1 MDLGEEPLDLSKKN
15 KQNFVGGE
23 KVLEINESTNN
34 GRHYHQQQQ
43 SILLHD
49 NQKTILLKSSQNLA
63 NNSLNPLTR
72 RNYSKEELDRA
83 LADIQS
89 GRIGTRRASVLY
101 GIPRSTL
108 RNKVFRLNNQKQQNQ
123 QESQNDNQKQKN
135 ETKFDELKEKLMSN
149 LSLNYA
155 YEKLFSSPFNS
166 ESNKQLKENLLK
178 YTKCP
183 TNHLQPPI
191 QQYLSSAMIK
201 ILNEVVNE
209 KINRPLALAEGSKK
223 SPIEAISKDE
233 QSKLVIA
240 AKNEVKQ
247 PQSQQQ
253 LNLKQKRAKR
263 GQYRKYESDQLNKAV
278 DAVINGLMSV
288 HKAGSHFGVPH
299 STLEYKVKERN
310 MKGLT
315 IFSKWHQHLL
325 TNLFYFFSAGCL
337 PTSSTSLMTSQGK
350 PNVIKASSSYTP
362 PSMQTLNENQKI
374 KQKHSPTSS
383 SNKPNNIESFSSD
396 NKISFQYPA
405 ANSPSSSLLAT
416 NYFSASELLRK
427 LYEGVNGGAKY

>member
-315 IFSKWHQHLL
+315 IFFKM
-325 TNLFYFFSAGCL
+325 A
-337 PTSSTSLMTSQGK
+337 
-350 PNVIKASSSYTP
+350 
-362 PSMQTLNENQKI
+362 
-374 KQKHSPTSS
+374 
-383 SNKPNNIESFSSD
+383 
-396 NKISFQYPA
+396 PA
-405 ANSPSSSLLAT
+405 LA
-416 NYFSASELLRK
+416 Y
-427 LYEGVNGGAKY
+427 